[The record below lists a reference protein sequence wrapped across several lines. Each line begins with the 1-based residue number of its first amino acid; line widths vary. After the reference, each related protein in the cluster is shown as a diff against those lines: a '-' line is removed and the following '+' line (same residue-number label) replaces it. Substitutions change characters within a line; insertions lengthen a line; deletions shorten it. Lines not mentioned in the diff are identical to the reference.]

1 MTTRREGVIKIID
14 TDKIQIDASLPPRRR
29 LSRRRF
35 LAVAAAAG
43 ATAVVGEA
51 LVTYAPWQDYEAQA
65 RRTWGTPFQT
75 GAAVPAQMRELVR
88 YATLAPSGHNT
99 QPWKFAILRD
109 TIRILPDYS
118 RRLPAVDPQDR
129 ELWISLGCA
138 LENLVIA
145 ANDAGYEA
153 DATYPAPEKD
163 YITLHLSRLSTHGPT
178 SLLEAIPRRQNN
190 RSVYDGR
197 PVPPAETKKMEA
209 VTSGAGVS
217 TLIFTDAA
225 HKEAIIEYI
234 KAGDRQQFGDPA
246 FVAEL
251 VSWIRFNKP
260 EALHSLDGLYT
271 RCTGNPDVPRWLGR
285 RFLSAASAGQQAD
298 TSAQKARSSAG
309 LIVIAAASDDKRHW
323 IETGRLYERLALT
336 LTASGI
342 QLAFLNQ
349 PAEVP
354 GLRCQFQSYLGL
366 GTAQPQLL
374 LRFGYA
380 DALPHSLRRP
390 VEEVLV

>member
-1 MTTRREGVIKIID
+1 MKNVID
-14 TDKIQIDASLPPRRR
+14 LPAEVPPRPK

-35 LAVAAAAG
+35 LAAAAVAG
-43 ATAVVGEA
+43 ATAAVGEA

-65 RRTWGTPFQT
+65 RRTWDTPFQT
-75 GAAVPAQMRELVR
+75 GIAAPSQMRELVR

-99 QPWKFAILRD
+99 QPWLFAVQGD
-109 TIRILPDYS
+109 TIQISPDFS

-145 ANDAGYEA
+145 AGAAGYEA
-153 DATYPAPEKD
+153 DVTYPMPD
-163 YITLHLSRLSTHGPT
+163 TDRLTVCLSQSLAHGPA
-178 SLLEAIPRRQNN
+178 SLFEAIPYRQNN
-190 RSVYDGR
+190 RSLYDGR
-197 PVPPAETKKMEA
+197 PVPPAEIKKIEA

-217 TLIFTDAA
+217 TLVFTDTAR
-225 HKEAIIEYI
+225 KEAIIEYI
-234 KAGDRQQFGDPA
+234 KAGDRRQFGDPA
-246 FVAEL
+246 FIAEL

-260 EALHSLDGLYT
+260 EAMHSLDGLYT
-271 RCTGNPDVPRWLGR
+271 RCTGNPDVPRWLGK
-285 RFLSAASAGQQAD
+285 RFLSAASAGSQAD

-323 IETGRLYERLALT
+323 VETGRLYERIALT
-336 LTASGI
+336 LTASGL
-342 QLAFLNQ
+342 QVAFLNQ

-354 GLRCQFQSYLGL
+354 GLRSQLQGYLGL
-366 GTAQPQLL
+366 GTALPQLL
-374 LRFGYA
+374 LRFGFA

-390 VEEVLV
+390 VEAVLV

>member
-1 MTTRREGVIKIID
+1 MID
-14 TDKIQIDASLPPRRR
+14 TDKVQTGTSPSPRRK

-35 LAVAAAAG
+35 LAAAAAAG
-43 ATAVVGEA
+43 TMAALGEA

-65 RRTWGTPFQT
+65 RRTWNTPFQT
-75 GAAVPAQMRELVR
+75 EAAVPVQMREMVR

-99 QPWKFAILRD
+99 QPWRFALLGD

-145 ANDAGYEA
+145 AGAAGYEA
-153 DATYPAPEKD
+153 DVTYPTPDAD
-163 YITLHLSRLSTHGPT
+163 RLTVHLSRSPAHGPT
-178 SLLEAIPRRQNN
+178 PLFEAIPHRQNN
-190 RSVYDGR
+190 RSLYDGR
-197 PVPPAETKKMEA
+197 AVPPAETKKIEA
-209 VTSGAGVS
+209 VMSGAGVS
-217 TLIFTDAA
+217 TLIFTDTR
-225 HKEAIIEYI
+225 HKEALIEYI
-234 KAGDRQQFGDPA
+234 KAGDRRQFGDEGRI
-246 FVAEL
+246 AEL

-285 RFLSAASAGQQAD
+285 RFLTAASAGSQAD
-298 TSAQKARSSAG
+298 TSARKARSSSG
-309 LIVIAAASDDKRHW
+309 LTVIASASDDKRHW
-323 IETGRLYERLALT
+323 VETGRLYERLALT
-336 LTASGI
+336 LTALGI
-342 QLAFLNQ
+342 QVAFLNQ
-349 PAEVP
+349 PAEVT
-354 GLRCQFQSYLGL
+354 GLRSQFQSYLGL

-374 LRFGYA
+374 LRFGFA

-390 VEEVLV
+390 VEQVLV

>member
-1 MTTRREGVIKIID
+1 MRSMTD
-14 TDKIQIDASLPPRRR
+14 LPAEARARPK

-35 LAVAAAAG
+35 LTAAAAAG
-43 ATAVVGEA
+43 TTAILAEA

-65 RRTWGTPFQT
+65 RRTWDTPFRI
-75 GAAVPAQMRELVR
+75 GAAVPAQMREVVR

-99 QPWKFAILRD
+99 QPWLFTVQGD

-145 ANDAGYEA
+145 ASAAGYEA
-153 DATYPAPEKD
+153 DVTHPTPDAD
-163 YITLHLSRLSTHGPT
+163 HITLHLSRSPAHGPVP
-178 SLLEAIPRRQNN
+178 LLEAIPHRQNN
-190 RSVYDGR
+190 RSQYDGR
-197 PVPPAETKKMEA
+197 SVPPAETKKMDA
-209 VTSGAGVS
+209 VASGVGVS

-234 KAGDRQQFGDPA
+234 KAGDRRQFGDPA

-271 RCTGNPDVPRWLGR
+271 RCTGNPDVPRWLGE
-285 RFLSAASAGQQAD
+285 RFLSAASAGAQAD
-298 TSAQKARSSAG
+298 TSARKARSSAG

-323 IETGRLYERLALT
+323 VETGRLYERLALT

-342 QLAFLNQ
+342 QVAFLNQ
-349 PAEVP
+349 PNEVP
-354 GLRCQFQSYLGL
+354 GLRSQFQSYLGL
-366 GTAQPQLL
+366 GAAQPQLL

-390 VEEVLV
+390 VEQVLV